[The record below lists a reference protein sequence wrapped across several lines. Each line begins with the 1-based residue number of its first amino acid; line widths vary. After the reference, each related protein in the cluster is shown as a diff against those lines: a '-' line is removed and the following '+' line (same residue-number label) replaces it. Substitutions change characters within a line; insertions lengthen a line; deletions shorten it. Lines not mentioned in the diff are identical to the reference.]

1 MFSSVNTFFSFKQ
14 ENEKESKGKEGRKEG
29 RKEGIGQFAIRA
41 HINIM
46 FLNVT
51 LLKSFIV
58 G

>member
-29 RKEGIGQFAIRA
+29 RKEGIGQFEIRA

-46 FLNVT
+46 FLT
-51 LLKSFIV
+51 
-58 G
+58 